1 MSIAIATK
9 SRSGFDRA
17 LESVERLA
25 LDEQEALV
33 GVVHR
38 RIAEARRAEL
48 VRDVAG
54 ARRDYRQGKVRR
66 GTAKDLMAEL
76 RRA

>member
-1 MSIAIATK
+1 MSTTALAK

-17 LESVERLA
+17 LETVERLA
-25 LDEQEALV
+25 LDEQAALV
-33 GVVHR
+33 DVVNR
-38 RIAEARRAEL
+38 RIAAARRAAL
-48 VRDVAG
+48 VRDVAA

-66 GTAKDLMAEL
+66 GTAADLMAEL

>member
-1 MSIAIATK
+1 MSTTTVAK
-9 SRSGFDRA
+9 DRSGFDRA
-17 LESVERLA
+17 LETVEQLA

-33 GVVHR
+33 DVVSH
-38 RIAEARRAEL
+38 RIAAARRAVLARE
-48 VRDVAG
+48 VAA

-66 GTAKDLMAEL
+66 GTAADLMAEL